1 MMFGLI
7 GRMAQVQKAK
17 VVRYLLWSLALALTG
32 WTLSQLPLGSIV
44 ESISALSAFQWLVWF
59 AVNTLLLGLGTQRWY
74 GLIRMLNAK
83 LNFANL
89 FCIRQAG
96 QAVSFITPGPQ
107 FGGEPLQILW
117 LCRAG
122 VPLEKALLSLGLDRF
137 YELAINFS
145 VLIIGLLL
153 LVILPN
159 TPLSGAYHLS
169 NISSFGIGVFILVV
183 VCVLV
188 VGALRW
194 STAKWGNHARVF
206 KFKKAW
212 QSLNGD
218 LRLAWQTQK
227 LALINALLLS
237 LISWVILIAE
247 LALVLD
253 FVGVS
258 FDPIGLMLILVAMRL
273 ALLLPIPG
281 GVGTLEAAIFWSFQS
296 LGLPASAALGAIA
309 LMRLRDAFVL
319 LFGLG
324 CLRWVG
330 RKSTASEIESAN
342 IVEKPTSL
350 DAS

>member
-1 MMFGLI
+1 MSGLTD
-7 GRMAQVQKAK
+7 RMVQVHSAK
-17 VVRYLLWSLALALTG
+17 ILRYLVWSLALALTC
-32 WTLSQLPLGSIV
+32 WTLWQLPLGSIV
-44 ESISALSAFQWLVWF
+44 QSISALSTSQWLLWF
-59 AVNTLLLGLGTQRWY
+59 AVNALLLGLGTQRWY

-89 FCIRQAG
+89 LCIRQAG

-122 VPLEKALLSLGLDRF
+122 VSLEKALLSLGLDRF
-137 YELAINFS
+137 YELAVNFS

-153 LVILPN
+153 LIILPN

-169 NISSFGIGVFILVV
+169 AISSFAMGAFALLAVG
-183 VCVLV
+183 VLV
-188 VGALRW
+188 VGAVRW
-194 STAKWGNHARVF
+194 SVAKWGAHPHVR
-206 KFKKAW
+206 KFKQTW
-212 QSLNGD
+212 QSLSGD
-218 LRLAWQTQK
+218 FRLAWQTQK

-237 LISWVILIAE
+237 LISWVVLIAE
-247 LALVLD
+247 LVLLLK
-253 FVGVS
+253 FVHVS
-258 FDPIGLMLILVAMRL
+258 FDPAGLVLILVAMRL

-281 GVGTLEAAIFWSFQS
+281 GVGTIEASVFWSFHV
-296 LGLPASAALGAIA
+296 LNLPPSAAIGLIA
-309 LMRLRDAFVL
+309 LMRLRDAIL
-319 LFGLG
+319 LLTGLA

-330 RKSTASEIESAN
+330 KKSAANEIEPTD

>member
-1 MMFGLI
+1 M
-7 GRMAQVQKAK
+7 QKAK
-17 VVRYLLWSLALALTG
+17 AVRYLLWSLALALTG
-32 WTLSQLPLGSIV
+32 WTLSQLPLGNIA
-44 ESISALSAFQWLVWF
+44 ENISALSASQWLVWF
-59 AVNTLLLGLGTQRWY
+59 AVNALLLGLGTQRWY

-83 LNFANL
+83 LNFVNL
-89 FCIRQAG
+89 LFIRQAG

-117 LCRAG
+117 LSRVG

-159 TPLSGAYHLS
+159 TPLSGAYHLL
-169 NISSFGIGVFILVV
+169 NLSSFAMGAFALFA

-188 VGALRW
+188 VGATRW
-194 STAKWGNHARVF
+194 SVAKWGAHPRVL
-206 KFKKAW
+206 KFKQTW
-212 QSLNGD
+212 QSLSGD
-218 LRLAWQTQK
+218 LCRAWQTQK

-237 LISWVILIAE
+237 LISWAVLIAE

-258 FDPIGLMLILVAMRL
+258 FDPVGLVLILVAMRL

-281 GVGTLEAAIFWSFQS
+281 GVGTLEAAVFWSFQS
-296 LGLPASAALGAIA
+296 LGLPASAALGVIA
-309 LMRLRDAFVL
+309 LMRLRDAVVL
-319 LFGLG
+319 LFGLA

-330 RKSTASEIESAN
+330 KKSADTEIASTD
-342 IVEKPTSL
+342 IV
-350 DAS
+350 A